1 MKQVAKN
8 AMFLFIRMF
17 LVMAVTLYISRIV
30 LEQLGQSDY
39 GIYSLVAGFVS
50 MLGVLNS
57 AMTTATQRYLAFDIG
72 RGYEIQLNKTFNSA
86 LIIHIGIALIL
97 LVLAETF
104 GIWYVNNRLIFPE
117 DRMVAVNTVYQFSIF
132 TFLVAVV
139 SVPFNSLIIAREK
152 MQFFAYVSIIEVIL
166 NLIIAY
172 ALFYSKSDK
181 LIFYSVLLFVIK
193 TLVALIYILFCKKQF
208 AESRFTL
215 VSDKKGYKEM
225 LVYSGWN
232 MFGNIAVVAK
242 GQGINI
248 LLNLFFGTVMN
259 AAYGVMN
266 QVMNAIN
273 MLASNFQQAINP
285 QIIKTYSQSQLK
297 QTHHLINKG
306 SKITFLLILLIV
318 VPLYIN
324 VDYVLELWLKTP
336 PPFTAIFIKIGL
348 INILIDCLSGSLM
361 VGIQATGKMKVY
373 QIVVGTLQ
381 VLNFPLSYWL
391 LKLDFSVES
400 VFILSVIISI
410 IALQLRLYF
419 LKLFIHFNVFL
430 YYKQVIARIASLL
443 VIIGMG
449 LFFKQYFSAEIMDFS
464 RFVIESTMA
473 LLVVIVL
480 IGIIGLESSERKTI
494 VELIRK
500 RIGK

>member
-152 MQFFAYVSIIEVIL
+152 MQFFAYVSIVEVIL